1 MSRVAGALPASRSVR
16 SPRSVRSGDAIQNG
30 KAGSYEL
37 VVGAARGVLEG
48 RLWDW
53 SGVSYK

>member
-48 RLWDW
+48 RLWER
-53 SGVSYK
+53 GKL